1 MLRVSSLWAL
11 LPTATGGRKPDE
23 QYNAR
28 VSADDDNPV
37 HGVAE
42 AAIQR
47 LVDEYGGQLY
57 NLAFRFCGSRD
68 EAEDL
73 VQEVFLQAFRSWG
86 EFRGDADPKTWLF
99 RIAANACQRMHRKKS
114 GEPQHIGSLESLLPF
129 GDRLIAVVAD
139 DQADAVQAQIRA
151 EALERLEGE
160 IARLPDEFRVP
171 LVLKD
176 LVGFTL
182 REVASVLGLEE
193 GTVRSRVHRA
203 RLKLR
208 AAVDESLP
216 RNPAPAPP
224 PAYEDQTCL
233 DLLDAKQEALDRGVP
248 FDTAVICDRCRS
260 VFASLDLTQEVC
272 RSLADDCLPS
282 GVRER
287 LLQRVRPRA
296 HGTSP

>member
-1 MLRVSSLWAL
+1 MS
-11 LPTATGGRKPDE
+11 TA
-23 QYNAR
+23 
-28 VSADDDNPV
+28 DDNPV
-37 HGVAE
+37 HGAAE

-47 LVDEYGGQLY
+47 LVDEFGGQLY
-57 NLAFRFCGSRD
+57 SLAFRFCGSRD

-114 GEPQHIGSLESLLPF
+114 GEPEHIGSLETLLPF
-129 GDRLIAVVAD
+129 GDPLIAVIAD
-139 DQADAVQAQIRA
+139 EQSDAVQTQIRK
-151 EALERLEGE
+151 EAIERLENE

-176 LVGFTL
+176 LVGLTL
-182 REVASVLGLEE
+182 REVASVLGMEK

-208 AAVDESLP
+208 AAVDGSLP
-216 RNPAPAPP
+216 RNPDPAPP
-224 PAYEDQTCL
+224 PAYEEQTCL
-233 DLLDAKQEALDRGVP
+233 DLLNAKQEALDRGVP
-248 FDTAVICDRCRS
+248 LDAAVICDRCRS

-272 RSLADDCLPS
+272 RSLADDRLPS

-287 LLQRVRPRA
+287 LLHRIESKQES
-296 HGTSP
+296 GFQ